1 MSGTVR
7 AAYLRGRAAP
17 TVDRGG
23 DHGNARRPRG
33 RRHDLDR
40 PVRGQLPADA
50 GQGVPHPRPRVL
62 QPGQPAARQRGNA
75 VHSVYVFSLPLGPI
89 WFLHAF
95 YVLATALM
103 LLWHFRYVG
112 RSRGSSRAP
121 APTTADGHCHLSCG
135 QVNVVRVAYESEFPP
150 FYVTVDIVVLAI
162 RGGRLHALMIR
173 RGGEPYA
180 GAWALPGGFVGIDED
195 LRDAA
200 ERELEEETGVRI
212 GTETLT
218 QVRTYG
224 APDRD
229 PRHRVV
235 SVAWLSAFPE
245 TVEVTAGTDAA
256 HAEWRPVDELLT
268 TPRPTGWP
276 STTTRS
282 CVTPWRPRGSGCS
295 TPSRRCSRPAS
306 RAAGVQPQP
315 AARGL
320 RGGARPRARPRQ
332 LPAQGQGHPAPRR
345 ADRPARARARRSGPA
360 GRDVPAQVTRLRSCR
375 RSRWAARW

>member
-1 MSGTVR
+1 
-7 AAYLRGRAAP
+7 
-17 TVDRGG
+17 
-23 DHGNARRPRG
+23 
-33 RRHDLDR
+33 
-40 PVRGQLPADA
+40 
-50 GQGVPHPRPRVL
+50 
-62 QPGQPAARQRGNA
+62 
-75 VHSVYVFSLPLGPI
+75 
-89 WFLHAF
+89 
-95 YVLATALM
+95 
-103 LLWHFRYVG
+103 
-112 RSRGSSRAP
+112 
-121 APTTADGHCHLSCG
+121 
-135 QVNVVRVAYESEFPP
+135 VVRVGYESEYPP

-256 HAEWRPVDELLT
+256 DAEWRPVDELLDDSPADRLAFDHDT
-268 TPRPTGWP
+268 ILRDAVEAARERLLNADPPLLAAGFTGGREFSLSQLRAVYEAVLGHELDPGNFQRKVKATQRLVEPTGRREP
-276 STTTRS
+276 A
-282 CVTPWRPRGSGCS
+282 PGGRG
-295 TPSRRCSRPAS
+295 RPAEMF
-306 RAAGVQPQP
+306 
-315 AARGL
+315 
-320 RGGARPRARPRQ
+320 
-332 LPAQGQGHPAPRR
+332 
-345 ADRPARARARRSGPA
+345 
-360 GRDVPAQVTRLRSCR
+360 RLRSP
-375 RSRWAARW
+375 A